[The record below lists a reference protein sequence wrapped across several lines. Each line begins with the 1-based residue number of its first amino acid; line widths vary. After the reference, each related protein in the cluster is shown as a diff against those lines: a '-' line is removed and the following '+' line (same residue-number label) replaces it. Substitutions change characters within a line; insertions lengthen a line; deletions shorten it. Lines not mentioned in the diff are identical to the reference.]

1 MHTFTHILV
10 PTDLSQ
16 CAHKALGLAIT
27 FAVRCDADLYLLYV
41 EDSRPDSKTWQHNET
56 ANEEISIL
64 ERLEQ
69 QTLDSYLSAA
79 KEVAEESG
87 LPQMD
92 RDRLHIRVS
101 TGEPAA
107 EIIAA
112 AADAQVDL
120 IVMGTHGRTSIKD
133 FFVGS
138 TTERVVLR
146 ATCNVLT
153 VKPDGYPY
161 LRD

>member
-1 MHTFTHILV
+1 MYAFKHILV
-10 PTDLSQ
+10 PTDLSK
-16 CAHKALGLAIT
+16 CARKALGLAIT
-27 FAVRCDADLYLLYV
+27 FAIRCDADLYLLVV
-41 EDSRPDSKTWQHNET
+41 EDNRPGSKTWQHNET
-56 ANEEISIL
+56 ANEEIGIL
-64 ERLEQ
+64 ESLEQ
-69 QTLDSYLSAA
+69 QTLDSYLSVAR
-79 KEVAEESG
+79 EVAEETG
-87 LPQMD
+87 LPQMS

-107 EIIAA
+107 KIIAA
-112 AADAQVDL
+112 AEDAQVDL

-153 VKPDGYPY
+153 VKPEGYPY